1 MKGSKAAH
9 GEIAI
14 AAGQPRYVLVANTLV
29 NAITRGVYGV
39 GDRLPTEFDL
49 CKRFGISRHTVREAM
64 RELRELGLVSRRAG
78 VGTVVKSVKPM
89 QRYIESASSLADIVQ
104 HAEGTRLRVQ
114 AKRQILTEGELCE
127 LLRCPP
133 GEQWLLI
140 EAVRYALRQD
150 APLAFVQIYIPPAYG
165 EIGDRIGASQAA
177 VYSLIESHFG
187 ERVTEVQQE
196 IGAVSIPTAVAQC
209 LQVKPRSP
217 GLTVVRR
224 YYNVNDRLL
233 EVAVNTHPAA
243 DRYRY
248 STRLR
253 LTHEG
258 AETPRMRTVG
268 PNYRALPT
276 SEEKKRHVHA

>member
-1 MKGSKAAH
+1 VKRSKAAH
-9 GEIAI
+9 EEIAI
-14 AAGQPRYVLVANTLV
+14 AAGQPRYVLVANTLM
-29 NAITRGVYGV
+29 NEMARGDYAV
-39 GDRLPTEFDL
+39 GDRLPTEFEL

-89 QRYIESASSLADIVQ
+89 QRYVESASSLADIVQ

-114 AKRQILTEGELCE
+114 AKRQILAEGELCE
-127 LLRCPP
+127 LLRCPA
-133 GEQWLLI
+133 GQQWLLV
-140 EAVRYALRQD
+140 EALRFGPRQE
-150 APLAFVQIYIPPAYG
+150 APLAFVQIYIPPSYG

-177 VYSLIESHFG
+177 VYTLIESHFG

-196 IGAVSIPTAVAQC
+196 IGAVPIPAAVAHR
-209 LQVKPRSP
+209 LRVKSRSP

-224 YYNVNDRLL
+224 YYNANDRLL

-253 LTHEG
+253 LRHEG
-258 AETPRMRTVG
+258 AEASRIASLGTS
-268 PNYRALPT
+268 YRALST
-276 SEEKKRHVHA
+276 GEKKRHVHA

>member
-1 MKGSKAAH
+1 VKRSKAAH
-9 GEIAI
+9 EEIAI

-29 NAITRGVYGV
+29 NEMARGDYGV

-78 VGTVVKSVKPM
+78 VGTVVKSVTPM
-89 QRYIESASSLADIVQ
+89 QRYVESASSLADIVQ

-114 AKRQILTEGELCE
+114 TKRQILAEGELCE

-133 GEQWLLI
+133 GQQWLLI
-140 EAVRYALRQD
+140 EALRFAPRQD

-177 VYSLIESHFG
+177 VYTLIESHFG

-196 IGAVSIPTAVAQC
+196 IGAVSVSAAVGHS

-224 YYNVNDRLL
+224 YYNANDRLL

-253 LTHEG
+253 LRHEG
-258 AETPRMRTVG
+258 AEAPRVRSAG
-268 PNYRALPT
+268 AIHGDLPM
-276 SEEKKRHVHA
+276 SDERKRHVHA

>member
-1 MKGSKAAH
+1 VKRPKAAH

-29 NAITRGVYGV
+29 NEMTRGDYGV
-39 GDRLPTEFDL
+39 GDRLPTELDL

-114 AKRQILTEGELCE
+114 AKRQILAAGELCE

-140 EAVRYALRQD
+140 EAVRFAPRQD
-150 APLAFVQIYIPPAYG
+150 VPLAFVQIYIPPAYG
-165 EIGDRIGASQAA
+165 EIGDLIGASQNA
-177 VYSLIESHFG
+177 VYTLIESHFG
-187 ERVTEVQQE
+187 ERITEVQQE
-196 IGAVSIPTAVAQC
+196 IGAVSISAAVAHS

-224 YYNVNDRLL
+224 YYNAHDRLL
-233 EVAVNTHPAA
+233 EVAINTHPAA

-248 STRLR
+248 SSRLR
-253 LTHEG
+253 LTHDG
-258 AETPRMRTVG
+258 AEGPRRRSVG
-268 PNYRALPT
+268 ASYRALPT
-276 SEEKKRHVHA
+276 NDQKKRHVHA